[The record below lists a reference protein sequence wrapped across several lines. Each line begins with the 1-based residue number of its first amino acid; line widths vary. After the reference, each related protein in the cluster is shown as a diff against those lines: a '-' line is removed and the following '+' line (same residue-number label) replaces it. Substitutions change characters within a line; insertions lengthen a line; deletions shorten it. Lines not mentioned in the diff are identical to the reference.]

1 MLYVSRFIVYMKDA
15 SELAQNLGVKFKNI
29 DLLTTAVAHR
39 SYLNEHPQFKLGHNE
54 RMEFLGDAVIE
65 LSVTEYLFENYP
77 NPEGDLTNWRA
88 SLVNA
93 NTLGEL
99 CRDLGVGDYLLL
111 SRGESKDK
119 SSKARLYIL
128 ANAFEAIV
136 GAIYLD
142 GGMKE
147 ADKFLKKYLI
157 SKLPE
162 ILEKKLYLDPKS
174 RFQEVSQDE
183 FSVTP
188 NYKVLKETG
197 PDHNKNFVI
206 GAYIG
211 DEKIAEGKGT
221 SKHEAQVDAAKN
233 GLDKKGWE

>member
-1 MLYVSRFIVYMKDA
+1 MFVMKDVA
-15 SELAQNLGVKFKNI
+15 NLAKKLGVKFKNL
-29 DLLTTAVAHR
+29 DFLLNAVTHR
-39 SYLNEHPQFKLGHNE
+39 SYLNEHPSFPLGHNE
-54 RMEFLGDAVIE
+54 RLEFLGDAIIE
-65 LSVTEYLFENYP
+65 LVVTEYLYKNYP

-99 CRDLGVGDYLLL
+99 AKEIGIDEYMML

-128 ANAFEAIV
+128 ANAFESVV

-142 GGMKE
+142 RGLKE
-147 ADKFLKKYLI
+147 SEKFLKKCLLV
-157 SKLPE
+157 KLAE

-174 RFQEVSQDE
+174 RFQEIAQE
-183 FSVTP
+183 KFTITP
-188 NYKVLKETG
+188 SYKVLKETG
-197 PDHNKNFVI
+197 PDHNKIFVI
-206 GAYIG
+206 GVYIG
-211 DEKIAEGKGT
+211 NELVAKGEGS

-233 GLDKKGWE
+233 GMEEKGWE